1 MKNFFFAIALLLSV
15 PGVAAAQE
23 PAVSRLTDTD
33 AIRWDTSLSLPP
45 PTEEGGPNIGL
56 AGVFAGF
63 VGGELLVAGGAN
75 FPEGTPAEGGV
86 KRYHADTYVY
96 DAASGWRLFPDNLPE
111 ARAYGVAVGLPDGI
125 LCIGGCDERRCT
137 ADVRLLTLENG
148 APVLKDYPSLP
159 RPLAHAA
166 GCRIGDRI
174 YVAGGIG
181 TVDDARTTS
190 DFFVLDLHRLD
201 RGWSELAPWPGPS
214 RAFAVAAAQSD
225 GFDNC
230 FYLFSGREFAPGE
243 PWNVLDDGYEYNPR
257 LDRWRRLE
265 GSFPVMAGT
274 ALPFGTNMLG
284 GRSATNGDEAMLRL
298 YHTVTGSTVETRAP
312 EGVTLPVTTQLL
324 ATDDGLLVASG
335 EVAPGVRTPVLLR
348 GRIERTV
355 HRLKAFDITVIVL
368 YFCSLAFIGWY
379 FSRNQN
385 TSDDYFRGGGRIP
398 WFVVGLSIFGT
409 ALSAITFMAIPAKAY
424 ATDWSYLLFNAGIVL
439 CVPVIVLLFIPFYRR
454 LNVTTA
460 YEYLEARFNAV
471 VRILCSIAFI
481 LFQIGRMGVVLLLP
495 SIALNVVTGFDIFLC
510 IALMGLLSL
519 AYTLMGGIEA
529 VAWTEALQVVV
540 LLGAAVAVLVTV
552 ALQLPEGVGASL
564 AAASGAGKFDLGSLA
579 FDLRQP
585 TMWTVLIATLF
596 TNITT
601 YGTDQT
607 IVQRYL
613 TTCTEREAR
622 TGLCQRGAHH
632 SGHDSLLPG
641 RHGAVGLLPPLPGAA
656 EHVGDRQ
663 RCDSALVHEHAAA
676 RGTARTGHRRTLCGR
691 HVHAQQ
697 QHELGRHRLRHRHL
711 AQAASRPRR
720 RADAARRP
728 ALDARAGRRGSGFRP
743 DDGLVGDQVAV
754 GRVFQDPRNPAGRS
768 GRPVPAGAADA
779 AGQLVRGAVRHRG
792 QRRRADRRGARRL
805 CQPAALFDHRFHL
818 LLRRG
823 VSGESGPPLEGA
835 DDRRADDLRRA
846 RKEAI
851 GRRILR
857 CRSARPRVL
866 RAEIL

>member
-1 MKNFFFAIALLLSV
+1 MKNFLFPIALLLASA
-15 PGVAAAQE
+15 VAAAE
-23 PAVSRLTDTD
+23 PASSQLTDTD

-45 PTEEGGPNIGL
+45 PAADGAPHIGL
-56 AGVFAGF
+56 AGVFAGY
-63 VGGELLVAGGAN
+63 VDGNLVVAGGAN

-96 DAASGWRLFPDNLPE
+96 NETSGWQVFPDALAE
-111 ARAYGVAVGLPDGI
+111 ASAYGVSVGLPGGI
-125 LCIGGCDERRCT
+125 LCIGGCDAQRCT
-137 ADVRLLTLENG
+137 AEVRLLTLENG
-148 APVLKDYPSLP
+148 APVWRDYPPLP

-166 GCRIGDRI
+166 GCRVGDRVF
-174 YVAGGIG
+174 VAGGIE
-181 TVDDARTTS
+181 TVDEARTTS
-190 DFFVLDLHRLD
+190 DFFVLDLRHPD
-201 RGWSELAPWPGPS
+201 RGWSERTPWPGPS

-230 FYLFSGREFAPGE
+230 FYLFSGREFGPGE
-243 PWNVLDDGYEYNPR
+243 PWNVLDDGWEYNPR
-257 LDRWRRLE
+257 LDRWRRLD

-274 ALPFGTNMLG
+274 ALPFGTNHILLPG
-284 GRSATNGDEAMLRL
+284 GRSATNGDESMLRL
-298 YHTVTGSTVETRAP
+298 YHTVTGSTVEVRAP

-324 ATDDGLLVASG
+324 ATDDGLLFASG

-355 HRLKAFDITVIVL
+355 HRLKAFDIAVIVL

-398 WFVVGLSIFGT
+398 WFIVGLSIFGT

-460 YEYLEARFNAV
+460 YEYLEARFDAT

-552 ALQLPEGVGASL
+552 ACQLPEGVGAML
-564 AAASGAGKFDLGSLA
+564 ASASAAGKFDLGSAA

-613 TTCTEREAR
+613 TTSSEREAR
-622 TGLCQRGAHH
+622 KGVYVNAALTVPATVLFFLVGTALWAFYRHFPQQLSMSVTDSDAILPWYMSTQLPAGLLGLVIAGLFAAAMSTLSSSMNSAATAFVTDIWRKLRPARDGAGMLRTARLSTLVLGVVGVGFALVMASWEIKSLWDEFSKILGILLGGLGGLFLLGLLTRRANSFGALCGIAASIAVQVVVARGGYVNLLLYSTTGFISCFAVGYLA
-632 SGHDSLLPG
+632 SLLVPSKN
-641 RHGAVGLLPPLPGAA
+641 RTT
-656 EHVGDRQ
+656 D
-663 RCDSALVHEHAAA
+663 AL
-676 RGTARTGHRRTLCGR
+676 T
-691 HVHAQQ
+691 
-697 QHELGRHRLRHRHL
+697 
-711 AQAASRPRR
+711 
-720 RADAARRP
+720 
-728 ALDARAGRRGSGFRP
+728 
-743 DDGLVGDQVAV
+743 
-754 GRVFQDPRNPAGRS
+754 VFG
-768 GRPVPAGAADA
+768 
-779 AGQLVRGAVRHRG
+779 VRG
-792 QRRRADRRGARRL
+792 
-805 CQPAALFDHRFHL
+805 
-818 LLRRG
+818 
-823 VSGESGPPLEGA
+823 
-835 DDRRADDLRRA
+835 
-846 RKEAI
+846 KKK
-851 GRRILR
+851 
-857 CRSARPRVL
+857 
-866 RAEIL
+866 

>member
-1 MKNFFFAIALLLSV
+1 MPSV
-15 PGVAAAQE
+15 GT
-23 PAVSRLTDTD
+23 R
-33 AIRWDTSLSLPP
+33 RFRYPP

-274 ALPFGTNMLG
+274 ALPFGTNHILMLG

-613 TTCTEREAR
+613 TTSTEREAR
-622 TGLCQRGAHH
+622 KGVYVNAALTIPATILFFLVGTALWAFYRHFPEQLSMSVTDSDAILPWYMSTQLPAGLLGLVIAGLFAAAMSTLSSSMNSAATAFVTDIWRK
-632 SGHDSLLPG
+632 LRPG
-641 RHGAVGLLPPLPGAA
+641 RDGARMLRVARLSTLVLGVVGVGFALMMASWEIKSLWDEFSKILGILLGGLGGLFLLGLLTRRANSFGALC
-656 EHVGDRQ
+656 GI
-663 RCDSALVHEHAAA
+663 AASVVVQIVVA
-676 RGTARTGHRRTLCGR
+676 RGGYVNLLLYSTTGFISCFVVGYLASLALPSKGRTT
-691 HVHAQQ
+691 
-697 QHELGRHRLRHRHL
+697 
-711 AQAASRPRR
+711 
-720 RADAARRP
+720 DA
-728 ALDARAGRRGSGFRP
+728 LTIF
-743 DDGLVGDQVAV
+743 
-754 GRVFQDPRNPAGRS
+754 
-768 GRPVPAGAADA
+768 
-779 AGQLVRGAVRHRG
+779 
-792 QRRRADRRGARRL
+792 GARGKKR
-805 CQPAALFDHRFHL
+805 
-818 LLRRG
+818 
-823 VSGESGPPLEGA
+823 
-835 DDRRADDLRRA
+835 
-846 RKEAI
+846 
-851 GRRILR
+851 
-857 CRSARPRVL
+857 
-866 RAEIL
+866 

>member
-1 MKNFFFAIALLLSV
+1 MPSV
-15 PGVAAAQE
+15 GT
-23 PAVSRLTDTD
+23 R
-33 AIRWDTSLSLPP
+33 RFRYPP

-111 ARAYGVAVGLPDGI
+111 ARAYGVAVRLPDGI

-166 GCRIGDRI
+166 GCRVGDRI

-230 FYLFSGREFAPGE
+230 FYLVSGREFAPGE

-274 ALPFGTNMLG
+274 ALPFGTNHILMLG

-613 TTCTEREAR
+613 TTSTEREAR
-622 TGLCQRGAHH
+622 KGVYVNAALTIPATILFFLVGTALWAFYRHFPEQLSMSVTDSDAILPWYMSTQLPAGLLGLVIAGLFAAAMSTLSSSMNSAATAFVTDIWRK
-632 SGHDSLLPG
+632 LRPG
-641 RHGAVGLLPPLPGAA
+641 RDGAGMLRVARLSTLVLGVVGVGFALMMASWEIKSLWDEFSKILGILLGGLGGLFLLGLLTRRANSFGALC
-656 EHVGDRQ
+656 GI
-663 RCDSALVHEHAAA
+663 AASVVVQIVVA
-676 RGTARTGHRRTLCGR
+676 RGGYVNLLLYSTTGFISCFVVGYLASLALPSKGRTT
-691 HVHAQQ
+691 
-697 QHELGRHRLRHRHL
+697 
-711 AQAASRPRR
+711 
-720 RADAARRP
+720 DA
-728 ALDARAGRRGSGFRP
+728 LTIF
-743 DDGLVGDQVAV
+743 
-754 GRVFQDPRNPAGRS
+754 
-768 GRPVPAGAADA
+768 
-779 AGQLVRGAVRHRG
+779 
-792 QRRRADRRGARRL
+792 GARGKKR
-805 CQPAALFDHRFHL
+805 
-818 LLRRG
+818 
-823 VSGESGPPLEGA
+823 
-835 DDRRADDLRRA
+835 
-846 RKEAI
+846 
-851 GRRILR
+851 
-857 CRSARPRVL
+857 
-866 RAEIL
+866 

>member
-1 MKNFFFAIALLLSV
+1 M
-15 PGVAAAQE
+15 
-23 PAVSRLTDTD
+23 
-33 AIRWDTSLSLPP
+33 
-45 PTEEGGPNIGL
+45 
-56 AGVFAGF
+56 
-63 VGGELLVAGGAN
+63 
-75 FPEGTPAEGGV
+75 
-86 KRYHADTYVY
+86 
-96 DAASGWRLFPDNLPE
+96 
-111 ARAYGVAVGLPDGI
+111 
-125 LCIGGCDERRCT
+125 
-137 ADVRLLTLENG
+137 
-148 APVLKDYPSLP
+148 
-159 RPLAHAA
+159 
-166 GCRIGDRI
+166 
-174 YVAGGIG
+174 
-181 TVDDARTTS
+181 
-190 DFFVLDLHRLD
+190 
-201 RGWSELAPWPGPS
+201 
-214 RAFAVAAAQSD
+214 
-225 GFDNC
+225 
-230 FYLFSGREFAPGE
+230 
-243 PWNVLDDGYEYNPR
+243 
-257 LDRWRRLE
+257 
-265 GSFPVMAGT
+265 
-274 ALPFGTNMLG
+274 
-284 GRSATNGDEAMLRL
+284 
-298 YHTVTGSTVETRAP
+298 
-312 EGVTLPVTTQLL
+312 
-324 ATDDGLLVASG
+324 
-335 EVAPGVRTPVLLR
+335 LLR

-613 TTCTEREAR
+613 TTSTEREAR
-622 TGLCQRGAHH
+622 KGVYVNAALTIPATILFFLVGTALWAFYRHFPEQLSMSVTDSDAILPWYMSTQLPAGLLGLVIAGLFAAAMSTLSSSMNSAATAFVTDIWRK
-632 SGHDSLLPG
+632 LRPG
-641 RHGAVGLLPPLPGAA
+641 RDGARMLRVARLSTLVLGVVGVGFALMMASWEIKSLWDEFSKILGILLGGLGGLFLLGLLTRRANSFGALC
-656 EHVGDRQ
+656 GI
-663 RCDSALVHEHAAA
+663 AASVVVQIVVA
-676 RGTARTGHRRTLCGR
+676 RGGYVNLLLYSTTGFISCFVVGYLASLALPSKGRTT
-691 HVHAQQ
+691 
-697 QHELGRHRLRHRHL
+697 
-711 AQAASRPRR
+711 
-720 RADAARRP
+720 DA
-728 ALDARAGRRGSGFRP
+728 LTIF
-743 DDGLVGDQVAV
+743 
-754 GRVFQDPRNPAGRS
+754 
-768 GRPVPAGAADA
+768 
-779 AGQLVRGAVRHRG
+779 
-792 QRRRADRRGARRL
+792 GARGKKR
-805 CQPAALFDHRFHL
+805 
-818 LLRRG
+818 
-823 VSGESGPPLEGA
+823 
-835 DDRRADDLRRA
+835 
-846 RKEAI
+846 
-851 GRRILR
+851 
-857 CRSARPRVL
+857 
-866 RAEIL
+866 